1 MISFFQNTT
10 LNSQIP
16 QECATVQYDSID
28 NVTSLLRQFGKDSLM
43 AKTDIQDVFRI
54 VPINPEDYQLLG
66 FSWQS
71 LYYYDK
77 CLPIGASSSCQIF
90 EFLSKGLQWA
100 MCTKF
105 NAAGMSYMIDDFF
118 FIGPKYSDKCL
129 SDLQQCLAICSEA
142 GITIK
147 GEKLVFQPAY

>member
-1 MISFFQNTT
+1 
-10 LNSQIP
+10 
-16 QECATVQYDSID
+16 
-28 NVTSLLRQFGKDSLM
+28 
-43 AKTDIQDVFRI
+43 
-54 VPINPEDYQLLG
+54 
-66 FSWQS
+66 
-71 LYYYDK
+71 
-77 CLPIGASSSCQIF
+77 
-90 EFLSKGLQWA
+90 

-147 GEKLVFQPAY
+147 GGKTRFPTRILTICDIESKLIQVF